1 MIYGHDAVKLAVVVG
16 VPDGYRG
23 EVVKAF
29 IVPKDGARVSEAEI
43 LDFCRA
49 RLSTYKLPR
58 AVEFRSE
65 LPTSGAGKLLRR
77 TLRGEVS
84 R

>member
-1 MIYGHDAVKLAVVVG
+1 VG

-29 IVPKDGARVSEAEI
+29 VVLKDGARTTEADLI
-43 LDFCRA
+43 AHCRGL
-49 RLSTYKLPR
+49 LSTYKLPR
-58 AVEFRSE
+58 AVELRDH

-77 TLRGEVS
+77 ALREA
-84 R
+84 